1 MVLISREDRSAVY
14 NYLLKEGVIVVKKD
28 ARLVSHQEL
37 RGIPNI
43 RVMMI
48 LKSLKSNSLVEETF
62 SWQWYYYALTEK
74 GIKSMRE
81 LVGAE
86 ATAVPAT
93 HSKRA
98 GERKK
103 IVGEEGEERTRRY
116 GGPGRRGGFGRG
128 RRGDRE
134 GEEQT
139 EKPAEET
146 APAAAEETS

>member
-1 MVLISREDRSAVY
+1 
-14 NYLLKEGVIVVKKD
+14 
-28 ARLVSHQEL
+28 
-37 RGIPNI
+37 
-43 RVMMI
+43 
-48 LKSLKSNSLVEETF
+48 
-62 SWQWYYYALTEK
+62 
-74 GIKSMRE
+74 MRE

-128 RRGDRE
+128 RRGDRAE
-134 GEEQT
+134 GDETNQT
-139 EKPAEET
+139 AEET
-146 APAAAEETS
+146 PAAAVTEETS